1 MEDVWSGSDSPSSHG
16 NKLRTPD
23 TFEEDSSREGTATP
37 AREEADLG
45 QFKVGIR
52 SEEEEDGDE
61 ALIERWFDSDNLQQ
75 PQSADSQTRAQEKTY
90 WETSV
95 RVQQVS
101 HETTHDATEAT
112 SPPLRYRRPVPFI
125 DEDEEEFFDTTRLH
139 PHIPQE
145 LLEESPDEALIDR
158 WFDTDVK
165 KGTQNVTQQLEQF
178 SVAPTRRSELGKY
191 SPKKRRSLDVVPEVS
206 PPKEADED
214 IDTLARSDIALPAS
228 PVGEPE
234 SGGVQAEAEEAGTF
248 ATSIPVPVEIKP
260 ESSQAPPAEEAAT
273 SLAGVASLPETDTAP
288 QLAQS
293 TGTEQEGREE
303 VQELSQPLVMSCW

>member
-23 TFEEDSSREGTATP
+23 TFEESSGEGAATP

-45 QFKVGIR
+45 QFKVGVR
-52 SEEEEDGDE
+52 SEEEDGDE
-61 ALIERWFDSDNLQQ
+61 ALIERWFDSDILQQ
-75 PQSADSQTRAQEKTY
+75 PQSTDSQSRVQDETY

-101 HETTHDATEAT
+101 HEITYDATEAT

-125 DEDEEEFFDTTRLH
+125 DEEEEEFFDSTRLH

-158 WFDTDVK
+158 WFETDIK
-165 KGTQNVTQQLEQF
+165 KGTQDVTQQLEQI
-178 SVAPTRRSELGKY
+178 SVVPPRRNELGRY

-214 IDTLARSDIALPAS
+214 TDTLVGSNIPLPAS
-228 PVGEPE
+228 PVEEPE
-234 SGGVQAEAEEAGTF
+234 LGGVQAETEEAGTF
-248 ATSIPVPVEIKP
+248 ATLIPVPVETKP
-260 ESSQAPPAEEAAT
+260 ESSQAPPAEEPAT
-273 SLAGVASLPETDTAP
+273 SLAGVTPLPETDTAP
-288 QLAQS
+288 QLAES
-293 TGTEQEGREE
+293 KGTEKEGREG
-303 VQELSQPLVMSCW
+303 VQEFSQPLVMSCW